1 MRLHKPKIPN
11 VYLITSFKTTQAT
24 ETSTMK
30 LFNSKAFT
38 LAALTI
44 AVVAANILPSLAE
57 DLPPLTGTKV
67 SPNVP
72 TTVMPAISS
81 PGSIS
86 LLNRGAYVARY
97 KLSYNLNANTK
108 TVDSGDITVGKKI
121 AFTIPPG
128 ANNIQIVGELY
139 TGIFNQKKV
148 FFLQRFDRLN
158 SPIHLITSGTVFN
171 PHVSHN

>member
-1 MRLHKPKIPN
+1 
-11 VYLITSFKTTQAT
+11 
-24 ETSTMK
+24 MK
-30 LFNSKAFT
+30 LFNFKAFT

-44 AVVAANILPSLAE
+44 AVAAANIAPSFAE

-67 SPNVP
+67 SPGDIP
-72 TTVMPAISS
+72 TSVIPAKGTPVAS

-108 TVDSGDITVGKKI
+108 TIDSGDVTVGKKI
-121 AFTIPPG
+121 AFTIPPD

-148 FFLQRFDRLN
+148 FFSHRFDRLN
-158 SPIHLITSGTVFN
+158 SPIHFTTFGNVFN
-171 PHVSHN
+171 PQVSRN